1 MAKADGARHKFG
13 MDAFT
18 RWRRGMRALVRGWS
32 WRPSP
37 GAPRTGRVRLE
48 CDAPEL
54 GRFVWH
60 RLLPVVETS
69 PYPPHELMLMCA
81 VVVHLRPDVI
91 VEWGTHLGVSARV
104 FHEVAQAYGV
114 ATQVHS
120 IDLPPGVAHAEHP
133 GDRRGLLV
141 RHLPV
146 TLHEGDGP
154 VVAQALLR
162 HARNPL
168 VFIDGDHRY
177 ESVLRDGRL
186 VLQAAPNAA
195 LLFHDTFFQP
205 GSGYNHGPHD
215 SIRVLLRE
223 FGREDCQV
231 IEAALG
237 LPGLM
242 LVMPRG

>member
-1 MAKADGARHKFG
+1 ME
-13 MDAFT
+13 AFT
-18 RWRRGMRALVRGWS
+18 QLRRGIGALFGRRN
-32 WRPSP
+32 WRPTS
-37 GAPRTGRVRLE
+37 AANRAGRARLE

-60 RLLPVVETS
+60 RLLPVVDAS

-81 VVVHLRPDVI
+81 AVVHLRPDVI
-91 VEWGTHLGVSARV
+91 VEWGTHIGVSARV
-104 FHEVAQAYGV
+104 FFEVAQAYGV

-120 IDLPPGVAHAEHP
+120 IDLPPDVEHGEHP
-133 GDRRGLLV
+133 GASRGRLV

-162 HARNPL
+162 TARNPL

-205 GSGYNHGPHD
+205 GSGYNHGPYEA
-215 SIRVLLRE
+215 SRALVRE
-223 FGREDCQV
+223 FGREDCQI
-231 IEAALG
+231 IETHLGPPGLTLVLPRPLFSAAL
-237 LPGLM
+237 
-242 LVMPRG
+242 